1 VQSCNVY
8 FWHLAEAVG
17 MDRIAKVAM
26 DFGLGQKTGVGV
38 NPEAGGRMPTH
49 AWTTL
54 HHKGQFR
61 VGYTLNFGIGQ
72 GAATV
77 SVLQLALA
85 YAALA
90 NGGTLYQPQIVR
102 AVESSD
108 GAIVQDFPP
117 RVRRIVSMRPENLA
131 LVDDALRG
139 VVTEEGG
146 TAYKERL
153 NDVDM
158 SGKTGTAETSHV
170 SGREA
175 EMGKAWYYN
184 RSHAW
189 FAGFAPAK
197 SPEIA
202 IVVLIEHGGAGARAA
217 APVAM
222 QVAREY
228 QRLQQSRL
236 ATRTSASRGGPVVP
250 AAGKRP

>member
-1 VQSCNVY
+1 VAIY
-8 FWHLAEAVG
+8 FV
-17 MDRIAKVAM
+17 
-26 DFGLGQKTGVGV
+26 LGQKPCLGI
-38 NPEAGGRMPTH
+38 NPEAAGRVPTH

-54 HHKGQFR
+54 RHRGQFR
-61 VGYTLNFGIGQ
+61 VGYPLHAAIGQ
-72 GAATV
+72 GATTV

-102 AVESSD
+102 AVETSD
-108 GAIVQDFPP
+108 GAVVQDFPP
-117 RVRRIVSMRPENLA
+117 RVRRTVSLRPENLA
-131 LVDDALRG
+131 MVDDSLRG

-158 SGKTGTAETSHV
+158 AGKTGTAQTSHV
-170 SGREA
+170 SQHGVDPSRV
-175 EMGKAWYYN
+175 WYFN
-184 RSHAW
+184 RDHAW

-202 IVVLIEHGGAGARAA
+202 IVVLIEHGGAGGRNA

-228 QRLQQSRL
+228 QRLQSSRL
-236 ATRTSASRGGPVVP
+236 LKGTVAGRTSTSIP
-250 AAGKRP
+250 ANAKRP